1 MAKQKAKGLSTT
13 AKKWL
18 IGIGIGAMVL
28 VIGAMGVKLSK
39 LDKTEQLSAAFGYEQ
54 GLLSDTDGEEVKG
67 TTSIRS
73 KDYISV
79 DGFTADLKEDASIV
93 YKLFF
98 YGEENVFIS
107 ATQELSV
114 DYSGEIPEGAESVRV
129 MITPTN
135 DPEVSALEMAG
146 YASQLTVEWNK

>member
-79 DGFTADLKEDASIV
+79 DGFTADLKEDSTCHWRAVSKGICGIWKV
-93 YKLFF
+93 
-98 YGEENVFIS
+98 IWRM
-107 ATQELSV
+107 LST
-114 DYSGEIPEGAESVRV
+114 ETR
-129 MITPTN
+129 
-135 DPEVSALEMAG
+135 
-146 YASQLTVEWNK
+146 